1 MRTKANNKELVW
13 IAVVNERL
21 ECVYESLV
29 KPRAAVVDYL
39 TELVLSF
46 VEFHVKSFN
55 FFTDPSA

>member
-39 TELVLSF
+39 TELDLLF
-46 VEFHVKSFN
+46 VEFHVKII
-55 FFTDPSA
+55 